1 MIVVDAGHGGTDPGS
16 SGNGIVEKDYTLLIS
31 KYMANRFRELG
42 VPVTET
48 RTTDVT
54 LSPEDRVTKIM
65 NAYGNNPNVIV
76 ISNHLNASG
85 GDGAEVIY
93 ALRDRDTLARII
105 MEEIAKEGQNI
116 RKWYQRRLP
125 EDTSKDYYFI
135 HRNTGLT
142 EPVIVEYGFVDNAAD
157 ANFIKSHWQDLAE
170 AVVRGV
176 AIYKG
181 IPYTI
186 SPKEGEYIVKSGDT
200 LWSIA
205 KKFNVSVTELKSV
218 NNLTTNSLSIGQRL
232 TIPGYTPPSQSETTY
247 VVQKGDTLWAI
258 ASAYNTTPQ
267 AIIELNNL
275 TSSTLSIGQKLKIP
289 STITTP
295 EPTPEENTYTVKKGD
310 SLWTIANKY
319 GVTVTELRSL
329 NNLKS
334 DNLSIG
340 QVLLI
345 PIKTTTPSTPTTDTV
360 TYTVKSGDNLY
371 SIADQYGVS
380 VTAIKNANNLTSN
393 LLSIGQVLKI
403 PISGS
408 QVRYT
413 VKSGDSLW
421 TIANKYGVTV
431 NELRN
436 ANNLVT
442 DSLSIGQVLVI
453 P

>member
-1 MIVVDAGHGGTDPGS
+1 MT
-16 SGNGIVEKDYTLLIS
+16 
-31 KYMANRFRELG
+31 NRFKELG

-76 ISNHLNASG
+76 ISNHLNAGG
-85 GDGAEVIY
+85 GDGAEAIY

-105 MEEIAKEGQNI
+105 MEEIAKEGQNV

-125 EDTSKDYYFI
+125 DDTSKDYYFI

-142 EPVIVEYGFVDNAAD
+142 EPVIVEYGFVDNVTD

-176 AIYKG
+176 ATYKG
-181 IPYTI
+181 IPYTV
-186 SPKEGEYIVKSGDT
+186 SPAEGEYIVKSGDT

-205 KKFNVSVTELKSV
+205 KKFNVSVTELKTV
-218 NNLTTNSLSIGQRL
+218 NNLTTNSLSVGQRL
-232 TIPGYTPPSQSETTY
+232 TIPGYVAPSQSETTY
-247 VVQKGDTLWAI
+247 VVQKGDSLWSI

-267 AIIELNNL
+267 AIMDLNNL
-275 TSSTLSIGQKLKIP
+275 SSSSLSIGQQLKIP
-289 STITTP
+289 SSITTP
-295 EPTPEENTYTVKKGD
+295 EPIPTENTYTVQKGD

-329 NNLKS
+329 NNLTTDS
-334 DNLSIG
+334 LSIG

-345 PIKTTTPSTPTTDTV
+345 PIKTTTPTTPTTTPTNTV

-371 SIADQYGVS
+371 SIAEQYGVS
-380 VTAIKNANNLTSN
+380 VTTIKNANNLTSN
-393 LLSIGQVLKI
+393 LLSVGQVLTI
-403 PISGS
+403 PVSGS
-408 QVRYT
+408 QVKYT

-421 TIANKYGVTV
+421 TIANKFGVTV
-431 NELRN
+431 NELRT